1 MPATMPMKP
10 LRIPRRLARGRLG
23 VWLRAAMVP
32 LAIGMILLVA
42 DSLLARSLRE
52 TVLATTEASNQTLA
66 RVFVNDHWKELSEQ
80 VLAARPAAELGNAL
94 ATDAIDRRIRSFA
107 RGTDVLKIKIYG
119 PSGLT
124 LYSTDPAQIGENKAD
139 NPGVLGA
146 LKGLVSS
153 ELGHRGTIGA
163 FDGDRHDRD
172 LVSSYLP
179 VRGPQ
184 GIEAVLEI
192 YVDRTTA
199 VEAIDSRRTWLA
211 GWLTLALVA
220 GTVTLRM
227 RALRRR
233 EEARRLRVRLREA
246 GRRHRHNRRELA
258 DVRDRA
264 AALLAQAGV
273 ELGAPIRQL
282 LAQARDDAASA
293 DPDAPAGPLSLAN
306 LQLQAC
312 RFDGLAA
319 MADRGAAP
327 QDGAIETVKLG
338 PIVDAVLAA
347 RRTQAEALRCTL
359 TAHVDPRLAHR
370 DIGDPRRLRDAI
382 ELLVACTIGLSPS
395 GRVQLKV
402 QAHPDGACI
411 GITDSARNPLS
422 APSLDRM
429 IASSLIDSLG
439 GCLRT
444 QFTPGAG
451 HWHHFTIGL
460 PAPAD
465 AGLAAKDGA
474 MRR

>member
-1 MPATMPMKP
+1 MPATLPMKP

-23 VWLRAAMVP
+23 VWLRVALAP
-32 LAIGMILLVA
+32 LAIGMILVTA
-42 DSLLARSLRE
+42 DSLLAHSLRA

-80 VLAARPAAELGNAL
+80 VLAARPAADAGNAP
-94 ATDAIDRRIRSFA
+94 ATDSIDRRIRSFA

-124 LYSTDPAQIGENKAD
+124 LYSTDPAQIGESKAE

-179 VRGPQ
+179 VRGSQ

-199 VEAIDSRRTWLA
+199 VEAMDSRRAWLA
-211 GWLTLALVA
+211 VWLALA
-220 GTVTLRM
+220 LLACTA
-227 RALRRR
+227 ALRIR
-233 EEARRLRVRLREA
+233 ARRHREAVRRWRARLRES
-246 GRRHRHNRRELA
+246 GRRNLRNRRELGEI
-258 DVRDRA
+258 RDRA

-282 LAQARDDAASA
+282 LAQARAEATPP
-293 DPDAPAGPLSLAN
+293 DPGVPPDPLSLAN
-306 LQLQAC
+306 LQLLAC

-319 MADRGAAP
+319 MAHR
-327 QDGAIETVKLG
+327 DGAPRTDADGAGSVG
-338 PIVDAVLAA
+338 AIVDSVLAA
-347 RRTQAEALRCTL
+347 RRMQAEALRCTL
-359 TAHVDPRLAHR
+359 TAHVDPRLAPAE
-370 DIGDPRRLRDAI
+370 IGDSRRLRDAL
-382 ELLVACTIGLSPS
+382 ELLVACTISLSPS
-395 GRVQLKV
+395 GRVLLKV
-402 QAHPDGACI
+402 QVHPDGACI
-411 GITDSARNPLS
+411 DITDSARDALS
-422 APSLDRM
+422 APNLDRM
-429 IASSLIDSLG
+429 IASNLIEGLG

-444 QFTPGAG
+444 QFTRGTG
-451 HWHHFTIGL
+451 HWHHFTISL

-465 AGLAAKDGA
+465 ADAVARDRA
-474 MRR
+474 TRR